1 MMEVLLSLG
10 VLGQELLNFHYRRGA
25 ILSQKLLN
33 RELLNIRY
41 LLYTGTLQDRTLAV
55 GVWYEGQDRLGM

>member
-33 RELLNIRY
+33 RELLNDRY
-41 LLYTGTLQDRTLAV
+41 LLYSSNV
-55 GVWYEGQDRLGM
+55 